1 MMKKV
6 KILTFSCPD
15 QSGIQAKV
23 TGLMDKYNAFLTD
36 VQSYSDKDSNKFFSR
51 IVFFIND
58 MEVVT
63 EEFFSEFEAL
73 AIKLSM
79 QWSIDDES
87 RKIKT
92 VIAVSKEGHCL
103 NDLLY
108 RARYRDMPIEIVGV
122 VSNHE
127 VYREIVEFSGIKFHH
142 LPIEKS
148 SESKKMQENE
158 FRSVVASS
166 DAELVVLARY
176 MQILSDNLANEWS
189 GKCINIHHSFLPS
202 FKGARPYHQAF
213 HKGVKIIGATAHY
226 VTGDLDEGHI
236 IEQDVQRVSH
246 NDSPEDLTRKGN
258 DIESSVLS
266 RAVRWHAEKR
276 VIINGSKTVV
286 FNN

>member
-1 MMKKV
+1 MKKV

-36 VQSYSDKDSNKFFSR
+36 VQSYSDKDTNRFFSR
-51 IVFFIND
+51 IVFFID
-58 MEVVT
+58 DIEIT
-63 EEFFSEFEAL
+63 TDEFFSEFRSL

-87 RKIKT
+87 KKIKT

-108 RARYRDMPIEIVGV
+108 RAKYRDMPIEIVGV

-158 FRSVVASS
+158 FKSIVASS
-166 DAELVVLARY
+166 GAELVVLARY
-176 MQILSDNLANEWS
+176 MQILSDSLTNEWS

-276 VIINGSKTVV
+276 VLINGSKTVV

>member
-1 MMKKV
+1 MKKIQ
-6 KILTFSCPD
+6 ILTFSCPD

-23 TGLMDKYNAFLTD
+23 TGLMNKYNAFLTD

-58 MEVVT
+58 IEIASND
-63 EEFFSEFEAL
+63 FFIEFESL
-73 AIKLSM
+73 AIELSM
-79 QWSIDDES
+79 KWSIDDES

-108 RARYRDMPIEIVGV
+108 RAKYRDMPIDIVGV

-127 VYREIVEFSGIKFHH
+127 VYREIVEFSGIKFHY
-142 LPIEKS
+142 LPIEKNTD
-148 SESKKMQENE
+148 SKKAQENE
-158 FRSVVASS
+158 FRSIVKSS
-166 DAELVVLARY
+166 GADLIVLARY
-176 MQILSDNLANEWS
+176 MQILSDSLASEWS

-213 HKGVKIIGATAHY
+213 DKGVKIIGATAHY

-236 IEQDVQRVSH
+236 IEQDVQKVSH
-246 NDSPEDLTRKGN
+246 RDSPEDLTRKGN

-276 VIINGSKTVV
+276 ILINGTKTIV
-286 FNN
+286 FN

>member
-1 MMKKV
+1 MKKV

-36 VQSYSDKDSNKFFSR
+36 VQSYSDKDSNRFFSR

-73 AIKLSM
+73 AMKLSM

-148 SESKKMQENE
+148 SESKIMQENE

-166 DAELVVLARY
+166 GAELVVLARY

>member
-1 MMKKV
+1 MKKIQ
-6 KILTFSCPD
+6 ILTFSCPD

-23 TGLMDKYNAFLTD
+23 TGLMNKHNAFLTD

-58 MEVVT
+58 IEIASND
-63 EEFFSEFEAL
+63 FFIEFESL
-73 AIKLSM
+73 AIELSM
-79 QWSIDDES
+79 KWSIDDES

-108 RARYRDMPIEIVGV
+108 RAKYRDMPIDIVGV

-127 VYREIVEFSGIKFHH
+127 VYREIVEFSGIKFHY
-142 LPIEKS
+142 LPIEKNTD
-148 SESKKMQENE
+148 SKKAQENE
-158 FRSVVASS
+158 FRSIVKSS
-166 DAELVVLARY
+166 GADLIVLARY
-176 MQILSDNLANEWS
+176 MQILSDSLASEWF

-213 HKGVKIIGATAHY
+213 DKGVKIIGATAHY

-246 NDSPEDLTRKGN
+246 RDSPEDLTRKGN

-276 VIINGSKTVV
+276 ILINGTKTIV
-286 FNN
+286 FN

>member
-1 MMKKV
+1 MKKV

-36 VQSYSDKDSNKFFSR
+36 VQSYSDKDTNSFFSR
-51 IVFFIND
+51 IVFYID
-58 MEVVT
+58 DVEIAT
-63 EEFFSEFEAL
+63 AEFFSEFKNL
-73 AIKLSM
+73 AMKLSM

-87 RKIKT
+87 KKIRT

-108 RARYRDMPIEIVGV
+108 RAKYRDMPIEIVGV

-158 FRSVVASS
+158 FKSIVASS
-166 DAELVVLARY
+166 GAELVVLARY

-276 VIINGSKTVV
+276 VLINGSKTVV

>member
-1 MMKKV
+1 MKKV

-36 VQSYSDKDSNKFFSR
+36 VQSYSDKDSNRFFSR

-246 NDSPEDLTRKGN
+246 NDSPEDLTRQGN

>member
-1 MMKKV
+1 MKKIQ
-6 KILTFSCPD
+6 ILTFSCPD

-23 TGLMDKYNAFLTD
+23 TGLMNKHNAFLTD

-58 MEVVT
+58 IEIASND
-63 EEFFSEFEAL
+63 FFIEFESL
-73 AIKLSM
+73 AIELSM
-79 QWSIDDES
+79 KWSIDDES

-108 RARYRDMPIEIVGV
+108 RAKYRDMPIDIVGV

-127 VYREIVEFSGIKFHH
+127 VYREIVEFSGIKFHY
-142 LPIEKS
+142 LPIEKNTD
-148 SESKKMQENE
+148 SKKAQENE
-158 FRSVVASS
+158 FRSIVKSS
-166 DAELVVLARY
+166 GADLIVLARY
-176 MQILSDNLANEWS
+176 MQILSDGLASEWS

-213 HKGVKIIGATAHY
+213 DKGVKIIGATAHY

-246 NDSPEDLTRKGN
+246 RDSPEDLTRKGN

-276 VIINGSKTVV
+276 ILINGTKTIV
-286 FNN
+286 FN

>member
-1 MMKKV
+1 MKKV

-36 VQSYSDKDSNKFFSR
+36 VQSYSDKDSNRFFSR

-73 AIKLSM
+73 AMKLSM

-158 FRSVVASS
+158 FRSIVASS
-166 DAELVVLARY
+166 GAELVVLARY

>member
-1 MMKKV
+1 MKKV

-36 VQSYSDKDSNKFFSR
+36 VQSYSDKDSNRFFSR

-166 DAELVVLARY
+166 GAELVVLARY

-276 VIINGSKTVV
+276 ILINGTKTIV
-286 FNN
+286 FN

>member
-1 MMKKV
+1 MKKV

-36 VQSYSDKDSNKFFSR
+36 VQSYSDKDTNRFFSR
-51 IVFFIND
+51 IVFFID
-58 MEVVT
+58 VIEIT
-63 EEFFSEFEAL
+63 TDEFFSEFRSL

-87 RKIKT
+87 KKIKT

-108 RARYRDMPIEIVGV
+108 RAKYRDMPIEIVGV

-142 LPIEKS
+142 LPIKKS

-158 FRSVVASS
+158 FKSIVASS
-166 DAELVVLARY
+166 GAELVVLARY
-176 MQILSDNLANEWS
+176 MQILSDSLANEWS

-276 VIINGSKTVV
+276 VLINGSKTVV

>member
-1 MMKKV
+1 MKKV

-73 AIKLSM
+73 AMKLSM

-142 LPIEKS
+142 LPIEKR

-166 DAELVVLARY
+166 GAELVVLARY

>member
-1 MMKKV
+1 MKKV

-36 VQSYSDKDSNKFFSR
+36 VQSYSDKDTNRFFSR
-51 IVFFIND
+51 IVFFID
-58 MEVVT
+58 DIEIT
-63 EEFFSEFEAL
+63 TDEFFSEFRSL

-87 RKIKT
+87 KKIKT

-108 RARYRDMPIEIVGV
+108 RAKYRDMPIEIVGV

-158 FRSVVASS
+158 FKSIVASS
-166 DAELVVLARY
+166 GAELVVLARY
-176 MQILSDNLANEWS
+176 MQILSDSLANEWS

-276 VIINGSKTVV
+276 VLINGSKTVV

>member
-1 MMKKV
+1 MKKV

-36 VQSYSDKDSNKFFSR
+36 VQSYSDKDSNRFFSR

-73 AIKLSM
+73 AMKLSM

-266 RAVRWHAEKR
+266 KAVRWHAEKR

>member
-1 MMKKV
+1 MKKV

-36 VQSYSDKDSNKFFSR
+36 VQSYSDKDTNRFFSR
-51 IVFFIND
+51 IVFYID
-58 MEVVT
+58 DVEIAT
-63 EEFFSEFEAL
+63 AEFFSEFKNL
-73 AIKLSM
+73 AMKLSM

-87 RKIKT
+87 KKIRT

-108 RARYRDMPIEIVGV
+108 RAKYRDMPIEIVGV

-158 FRSVVASS
+158 FKSIVASS
-166 DAELVVLARY
+166 GAELVVLARY
-176 MQILSDNLANEWS
+176 MQILSDSLANEWS

-276 VIINGSKTVV
+276 VLINGSKTVV

>member
-1 MMKKV
+1 MKKV

-36 VQSYSDKDSNKFFSR
+36 VQSYSDKDSNRFFSR

-166 DAELVVLARY
+166 GAELVVLARY

-286 FNN
+286 FSN

>member
-1 MMKKV
+1 MKKV

-36 VQSYSDKDSNKFFSR
+36 VQSYSDKDSNRFFSR

-73 AIKLSM
+73 AMTLSM

-166 DAELVVLARY
+166 GAELVVLARY

>member
-1 MMKKV
+1 MKKV

-36 VQSYSDKDSNKFFSR
+36 VQSYSDKDTNRFFSR
-51 IVFFIND
+51 IVFFID
-58 MEVVT
+58 DIEIT
-63 EEFFSEFEAL
+63 TDEFFSEFRSL

-87 RKIKT
+87 KKIRT

-108 RARYRDMPIEIVGV
+108 RAKYRDMPIEIVGV

-142 LPIEKS
+142 LPIEKN

-158 FRSVVASS
+158 FKSIVASS
-166 DAELVVLARY
+166 GAELVVLARY

-276 VIINGSKTVV
+276 VLINGSKTVV

>member
-1 MMKKV
+1 MKKV

-36 VQSYSDKDSNKFFSR
+36 VQSYSDKDTNRFFSR
-51 IVFFIND
+51 IVFYID
-58 MEVVT
+58 DEEIAT
-63 EEFFSEFEAL
+63 AEFFSEFKNL
-73 AIKLSM
+73 AMKLSM
-79 QWSIDDES
+79 QWSVDDES
-87 RKIKT
+87 KKIRT

-108 RARYRDMPIEIVGV
+108 RAKYRDMPIEIVGV

-142 LPIEKS
+142 LPIEKN

-158 FRSVVASS
+158 FKSIVASS
-166 DAELVVLARY
+166 GAELVVLARY
-176 MQILSDNLANEWS
+176 MQILSDSLANEWS

-276 VIINGSKTVV
+276 VLINGSKTVV

>member
-1 MMKKV
+1 MKKV

-36 VQSYSDKDSNKFFSR
+36 VQSYSDKDTNRFFSR
-51 IVFFIND
+51 IVFFID
-58 MEVVT
+58 DIEIT
-63 EEFFSEFEAL
+63 TDEFFSEFRSL

-87 RKIKT
+87 KKIKT

-108 RARYRDMPIEIVGV
+108 RAKYRDMPIEIVGV

-142 LPIEKS
+142 VPIEKS

-158 FRSVVASS
+158 FKSIVASS
-166 DAELVVLARY
+166 GAELVVLARY
-176 MQILSDNLANEWS
+176 MQILSDSLANEWS

-276 VIINGSKTVV
+276 VLINGSKTVV

>member
-1 MMKKV
+1 MKKV

-15 QSGIQAKV
+15 QSGIQAKF

-36 VQSYSDKDSNKFFSR
+36 VQSYSDKDTNRFFSR
-51 IVFFIND
+51 IVFFID
-58 MEVVT
+58 DIEIT
-63 EEFFSEFEAL
+63 TDEFFSEFRSL

-87 RKIKT
+87 KKIKT

-108 RARYRDMPIEIVGV
+108 RAKYRDMPIEIVGV

-158 FRSVVASS
+158 FKSIVASS
-166 DAELVVLARY
+166 GAELVVLARY

-213 HKGVKIIGATAHY
+213 HKGIKIIGATAHY

-276 VIINGSKTVV
+276 VLINGSKTVV

>member
-1 MMKKV
+1 MKKIQ
-6 KILTFSCPD
+6 ILTFSCPD

-23 TGLMDKYNAFLTD
+23 TGLMNKYNAFLTD

-58 MEVVT
+58 IEIASND
-63 EEFFSEFEAL
+63 FFIEFESL
-73 AIKLSM
+73 AIELSM
-79 QWSIDDES
+79 KWSIDDES

-108 RARYRDMPIEIVGV
+108 RAKYRDMPIDIVGV

-127 VYREIVEFSGIKFHH
+127 VYREIVEFSGIKFHY
-142 LPIEKS
+142 LPIEKNT
-148 SESKKMQENE
+148 ESKKAQENE
-158 FRSVVASS
+158 FKSIVKSS
-166 DAELVVLARY
+166 GADLIVLARY
-176 MQILSDNLANEWS
+176 MQILSDSLASEWS

-213 HKGVKIIGATAHY
+213 DKGVKIIGATAHY

-246 NDSPEDLTRKGN
+246 RDSPEDLTRKGN

-276 VIINGSKTVV
+276 ILINGTKTIV
-286 FNN
+286 FN

>member
-1 MMKKV
+1 MKKV

-36 VQSYSDKDSNKFFSR
+36 VQSYSDKDSNRFFSR

-73 AIKLSM
+73 AMKLSM

-166 DAELVVLARY
+166 GAELVVLARY

>member
-1 MMKKV
+1 MKKV

-36 VQSYSDKDSNKFFSR
+36 VQSYSDKDTNRFFSR
-51 IVFFIND
+51 IVFFID
-58 MEVVT
+58 DIEIT
-63 EEFFSEFEAL
+63 TDEFFSEFRSL

-87 RKIKT
+87 KKIKT

-103 NDLLY
+103 NDLLD
-108 RARYRDMPIEIVGV
+108 RAKYRDMPIEIVGV

-142 LPIEKS
+142 LPIEKN

-158 FRSVVASS
+158 FKSIVASS
-166 DAELVVLARY
+166 GAELVVLARY
-176 MQILSDNLANEWS
+176 MQILSDSLANEWS

-276 VIINGSKTVV
+276 VLINGSKTVV

>member
-1 MMKKV
+1 MKKV

-15 QSGIQAKV
+15 QSGLQAKV

-36 VQSYSDKDSNKFFSR
+36 VQSYSDKDTNRFFSR
-51 IVFFIND
+51 IVFYID
-58 MEVVT
+58 DVEIAT
-63 EEFFSEFEAL
+63 AEFFSEFKNL
-73 AIKLSM
+73 AMKLSM

-87 RKIKT
+87 KKIRT

-108 RARYRDMPIEIVGV
+108 RAKYRDMPIEIVGV

-142 LPIEKS
+142 LPIEKN

-158 FRSVVASS
+158 FKSIVASS
-166 DAELVVLARY
+166 GAELVVLARY

-276 VIINGSKTVV
+276 VLINGSKTVV

>member
-1 MMKKV
+1 MKKIQ
-6 KILTFSCPD
+6 ILTFSCPD

-23 TGLMDKYNAFLTD
+23 TGLMNKHNAFLTD

-58 MEVVT
+58 IEIASND
-63 EEFFSEFEAL
+63 FFIEFESL
-73 AIKLSM
+73 AIELSM
-79 QWSIDDES
+79 KWSIDDES

-108 RARYRDMPIEIVGV
+108 RAKYRDMPIDIVGV

-127 VYREIVEFSGIKFHH
+127 VYREIVEFSGIKFHY
-142 LPIEKS
+142 LPIEKNTD
-148 SESKKMQENE
+148 SKKAQENE
-158 FRSVVASS
+158 FRSIVKSS
-166 DAELVVLARY
+166 GADLIVLARY
-176 MQILSDNLANEWS
+176 MQILSDSLASEWS

-213 HKGVKIIGATAHY
+213 DKGVKIIGATAHY

-246 NDSPEDLTRKGN
+246 RDSPEDLTRKGN

-276 VIINGSKTVV
+276 ILINGTKTIV
-286 FNN
+286 FN

>member
-1 MMKKV
+1 MKKV

-36 VQSYSDKDSNKFFSR
+36 VQSYSDKDSNRFFSR

-127 VYREIVEFSGIKFHH
+127 VYREIVEFSGIKFHN

-166 DAELVVLARY
+166 GAELVVLARY

>member
-1 MMKKV
+1 MKKIQ
-6 KILTFSCPD
+6 ILTFSCPD

-58 MEVVT
+58 IEIT
-63 EEFFSEFEAL
+63 NNDFLIAFESL
-73 AIKLSM
+73 AIELSM

-108 RARYRDMPIEIVGV
+108 RAKYRDMPIDIVGV

-127 VYREIVEFSGIKFHH
+127 VYREIVEFSGIKFHY
-142 LPIEKS
+142 LPIEKNT
-148 SESKKMQENE
+148 ESKKAQENE
-158 FRSVVASS
+158 FRSIVKSS
-166 DAELVVLARY
+166 GADLIVLARY
-176 MQILSDNLANEWS
+176 MQILSDNLASEWS

-213 HKGVKIIGATAHY
+213 DKGVKIIGATAHY

-246 NDSPEDLTRKGN
+246 RDSPEDLTRKGN

-276 VIINGSKTVV
+276 ILINGTKTIV
-286 FNN
+286 FN

>member
-1 MMKKV
+1 MKKV

-36 VQSYSDKDSNKFFSR
+36 VQSYSDKDSNRFFSR
-51 IVFFIND
+51 IVFFIDD

-73 AIKLSM
+73 AMKLSM

-166 DAELVVLARY
+166 GAELVVLARY

>member
-1 MMKKV
+1 MKKIQ
-6 KILTFSCPD
+6 ILTFSCPD

-23 TGLMDKYNAFLTD
+23 TGLMNKHNAFLTD

-58 MEVVT
+58 IEIASND
-63 EEFFSEFEAL
+63 FFIEFESL
-73 AIKLSM
+73 AIELSM
-79 QWSIDDES
+79 KWSIDDES

-108 RARYRDMPIEIVGV
+108 RAKYRDMPIDIVGV

-127 VYREIVEFSGIKFHH
+127 VYREIVEFSGIKFHY
-142 LPIEKS
+142 LPVEKNTD
-148 SESKKMQENE
+148 SKKAQENE
-158 FRSVVASS
+158 FRSIVKSS
-166 DAELVVLARY
+166 GADLIVLARY
-176 MQILSDNLANEWS
+176 MQILSDSLASEWS

-213 HKGVKIIGATAHY
+213 DKGVKIIGATAHY

-246 NDSPEDLTRKGN
+246 RDSPEDLTRKGN

-276 VIINGSKTVV
+276 ILINGTKTIV
-286 FNN
+286 FN

>member
-1 MMKKV
+1 MKKIQ
-6 KILTFSCPD
+6 ILTFSCPD

-23 TGLMDKYNAFLTD
+23 TGLMNKHNAFLTD

-58 MEVVT
+58 IEIASND
-63 EEFFSEFEAL
+63 FFIEFESL
-73 AIKLSM
+73 AIELSM
-79 QWSIDDES
+79 KWSVDDEF

-108 RARYRDMPIEIVGV
+108 RAKYRDMPIDIVGV

-127 VYREIVEFSGIKFHH
+127 VYREIVEFSGIKFHY
-142 LPIEKS
+142 LPIEKNTD
-148 SESKKMQENE
+148 SKKAQENE
-158 FRSVVASS
+158 FRSIVKSS
-166 DAELVVLARY
+166 GADLIVLARY
-176 MQILSDNLANEWS
+176 MQILSDSLASEWS

-213 HKGVKIIGATAHY
+213 DKGVKIIGATAHY

-246 NDSPEDLTRKGN
+246 RDSPDDLTRKGN

-276 VIINGSKTVV
+276 ILINGTKTIV
-286 FNN
+286 FN

>member
-1 MMKKV
+1 
-6 KILTFSCPD
+6 
-15 QSGIQAKV
+15 
-23 TGLMDKYNAFLTD
+23 
-36 VQSYSDKDSNKFFSR
+36 
-51 IVFFIND
+51 